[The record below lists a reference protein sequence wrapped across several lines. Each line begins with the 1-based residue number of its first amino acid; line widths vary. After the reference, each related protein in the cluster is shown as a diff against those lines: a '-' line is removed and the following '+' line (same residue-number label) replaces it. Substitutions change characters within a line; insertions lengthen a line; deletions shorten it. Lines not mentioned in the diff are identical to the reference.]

1 MPCGGS
7 PESRALSPPSPGS
20 PLLAAPRPI
29 ASCNFILR
37 CVVTLLGK
45 DSLGDENERYHEL
58 ERVRRPDMT
67 ETMATTTTMTM
78 PQAAVLVLRLQQW
91 RSASNKNKKKFDL
104 GALKEIVARAH
115 GRVPPLA
122 GFDST
127 SLGEESSAGYFSE
140 TIRLHL
146 RYYGAE
152 DEEEKALAG
161 LPGSLILKSQGAYNE
176 TFEEM
181 ANKVSENFESRVLG
195 KLFPRSSRL
204 RF

>member
-1 MPCGGS
+1 
-7 PESRALSPPSPGS
+7 
-20 PLLAAPRPI
+20 
-29 ASCNFILR
+29 
-37 CVVTLLGK
+37 
-45 DSLGDENERYHEL
+45 
-58 ERVRRPDMT
+58 MT

-78 PQAAVLVLRLQQW
+78 PQAAVLVLRLKQW

-115 GRVPPLA
+115 GRASCPPLA

-146 RYYGAE
+146 LYYGAE

>member
-1 MPCGGS
+1 M
-7 PESRALSPPSPGS
+7 E
-20 PLLAAPRPI
+20 
-29 ASCNFILR
+29 
-37 CVVTLLGK
+37 
-45 DSLGDENERYHEL
+45 
-58 ERVRRPDMT
+58 ERVQQKQEEVRPGRAEGDRR
-67 ETMATTTTMTM
+67 
-78 PQAAVLVLRLQQW
+78 Q
-91 RSASNKNKKKFDL
+91 SA
-104 GALKEIVARAH
+104 RH
-115 GRVPPLA
+115 GPLA

>member
-1 MPCGGS
+1 MRRITREPSALATFSRLSAAGS
-7 PESRALSPPSPGS
+7 TEANRKLQFHFKM
-20 PLLAAPRPI
+20 R
-29 ASCNFILR
+29 R
-37 CVVTLLGK
+37 DLLGK

-115 GRVPPLA
+115 GRACPPLA

>member
-1 MPCGGS
+1 MG
-7 PESRALSPPSPGS
+7 
-20 PLLAAPRPI
+20 
-29 ASCNFILR
+29 
-37 CVVTLLGK
+37 
-45 DSLGDENERYHEL
+45 
-58 ERVRRPDMT
+58 MT

-152 DEEEKALAG
+152 DEEE
-161 LPGSLILKSQGAYNE
+161 
-176 TFEEM
+176 M
-181 ANKVSENFESRVLG
+181 ANKVGAFDNEH
-195 KLFPRSSRL
+195 LFYHCLARALPRECRDKYLCLCYHSTPRSILMSDL
-204 RF
+204 GPSHEVVDQEEGMDFDLAAAAMVAAA

>member
-1 MPCGGS
+1 
-7 PESRALSPPSPGS
+7 
-20 PLLAAPRPI
+20 
-29 ASCNFILR
+29 
-37 CVVTLLGK
+37 
-45 DSLGDENERYHEL
+45 
-58 ERVRRPDMT
+58 MT
-67 ETMATTTTMTM
+67 ETMATTTTTTMTIT
-78 PQAAVLVLRLQQW
+78 QAAVLVLRLKQW

-115 GRVPPLA
+115 GRACPPLA

-140 TIRLHL
+140 TTRLHL
-146 RYYGAE
+146 RYYAE
-152 DEEEKALAG
+152 DELAG

-181 ANKVSENFESRVLG
+181 ANKVSV
-195 KLFPRSSRL
+195 FPRSSRL

>member
-1 MPCGGS
+1 
-7 PESRALSPPSPGS
+7 
-20 PLLAAPRPI
+20 
-29 ASCNFILR
+29 
-37 CVVTLLGK
+37 
-45 DSLGDENERYHEL
+45 
-58 ERVRRPDMT
+58 MT
-67 ETMATTTTMTM
+67 ETMATTTTTTMTIT
-78 PQAAVLVLRLQQW
+78 QAAVLVLRLKQW

-115 GRVPPLA
+115 DRACPPLA

-152 DEEEKALAG
+152 DELAG

-181 ANKVSENFESRVLG
+181 ANKVSV
-195 KLFPRSSRL
+195 FPRSSRL

>member
-1 MPCGGS
+1 
-7 PESRALSPPSPGS
+7 
-20 PLLAAPRPI
+20 
-29 ASCNFILR
+29 
-37 CVVTLLGK
+37 
-45 DSLGDENERYHEL
+45 
-58 ERVRRPDMT
+58 MT

-115 GRVPPLA
+115 GRASCPPLA

-195 KLFPRSSRL
+195 KLFPCSSRL

>member
-1 MPCGGS
+1 
-7 PESRALSPPSPGS
+7 
-20 PLLAAPRPI
+20 
-29 ASCNFILR
+29 
-37 CVVTLLGK
+37 
-45 DSLGDENERYHEL
+45 
-58 ERVRRPDMT
+58 MT

-115 GRVPPLA
+115 GRASCPPLA